1 MLGPIAKFASS
12 PSPSRRARGDR
23 FAHAAR
29 FALPALL
36 LSALLG
42 GCGTASYPSL
52 GRRAEEKPVAAP
64 TTAVAVAA
72 PDEAPSGLGERIDSL
87 LRAARE
93 ADAGFSKARTA
104 ADKALNAAANA
115 HPGDEAWQQAN
126 LALTD
131 LERQRG
137 ALGLVE
143 GDIEE
148 LYTQDRVAHGA
159 ENPDAPRAA
168 ARMIAAARS
177 EILALG
183 AAQDRTLEAARRK
196 LPR

>member
-1 MLGPIAKFASS
+1 M
-12 PSPSRRARGDR
+12 
-23 FAHAAR
+23 
-29 FALPALL
+29 
-36 LSALLG
+36 
-42 GCGTASYPSL
+42 
-52 GRRAEEKPVAAP
+52 AAP
-64 TTAVAVAA
+64 TTTVAVAA
-72 PDEAPSGLGERIDSL
+72 PDEMPSGLGERIDSL

-93 ADAGFSKARTA
+93 ADAGFSKARSA

-115 HPGDEAWQQAN
+115 RPGDEAWQQAN

-148 LYTQDRVAHGA
+148 LYTQDRIAHGA

-168 ARMIAAARS
+168 TRMIAAARS